1 MILPQAVKLDQQRPD
16 ELLRVKD
23 VIREDEPL
31 TSWLPFFDHSGRGST
46 VRTVRGAGAARQ

>member
-23 VIREDEPL
+23 VIREVEPL
-31 TSWLPFFDHSGRGST
+31 TSWLPFFGHSGRGST